1 MKYFG
6 SNFEIMSVPITLE
19 EVQEAS
25 TMVKPLAQSVKRD
38 LAKVP

>member
-6 SNFEIMSVPITLE
+6 FNFEIMSVPITLE

-25 TMVKPLAQSVKRD
+25 TMLEPLAQSVKSD